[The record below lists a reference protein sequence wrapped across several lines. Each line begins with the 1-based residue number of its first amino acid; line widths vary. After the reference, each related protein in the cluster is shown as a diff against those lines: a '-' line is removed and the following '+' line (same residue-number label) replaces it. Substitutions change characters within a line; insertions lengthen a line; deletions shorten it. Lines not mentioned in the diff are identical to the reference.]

1 MSNFKNQTPKKVY
14 TEALL
19 LFVLNIAIFCGTF
32 LLYFYFKKNQL
43 HMQAVDIP
51 LLKGGF
57 DYTGLDLIVLIK
69 KWTPYIGLA
78 IGTAFSLVLLLLM
91 LIFTKLRRRSSLT
104 GYVLYLVNLILFGSL
119 AFDLLY
125 LEPRS
130 TALFSGIKS
139 FVGVPFGFALL
150 ALFLFCSIWFFAK
163 RFIGVGKAV
172 VALFFILN
180 LSGCSFTSAGDILC
194 ELVPDADHCT
204 QLTAVQSGDSTDCEK
219 IEGKAFQGQNPPKDK
234 CYLMSAVSTGNYG
247 LCDKIEGGITSYSKE
262 QCLKE
267 VAIAK
272 KDAEQCNKLTDPAMK
287 ADCTAQIPQEGDNPL
302 KENEKPS
309 AKVTNINGD
318 VRVIKED
325 GRVIPLTKDSV
336 LGPNDKISSLDDSS
350 FTIDLFGKGV
360 HCVPPNT
367 LLLMN
372 NELDTLKEGCGVA
385 ASIR

>member
-1 MSNFKNQTPKKVY
+1 MSNSKNQTPKRVY
-14 TEALL
+14 TEALV
-19 LFVLNIAIFCGTF
+19 LFVLNIVIFCGIF
-32 LLYFYFKKNQL
+32 LLYFYLKKNQL

-78 IGTAFSLVLLLLM
+78 IGAAFSLVLLILM
-91 LIFTKLRRRSSLT
+91 LIFTKLRRRSNVT
-104 GYVLYLVNLILFGSL
+104 GFILYLVNLVLFGSL

-130 TALFSGIKS
+130 TALFSGIKY

-204 QLTAVQSGDSTDCEK
+204 QLTAVQSGDSSDCEK
-219 IEGKAFQGQNPPKDK
+219 IEGKAFQGENPPKDK

-247 LCDKIEGGITSYSKE
+247 LCDKIEGGFTSYSKE

-267 VAIAK
+267 VAISK
-272 KDAEQCNKLTDPAMK
+272 KDVAQCNKLTDPAMK

-302 KENEKPS
+302 KADEKPVARAS
-309 AKVTNINGD
+309 NIDGD
-318 VRVIKED
+318 VRIIKED
-325 GRVIPLTKDSV
+325 GRVIPLTQDSV
-336 LGPNDKISSLDDSS
+336 LGPNDKIATLDDSS
-350 FTIDLFGKGV
+350 LTIDLFGKGV

-367 LLLMN
+367 VLFMSDKLN
-372 NELDTLKEGCGVA
+372 TLEA
-385 ASIR
+385 ACAVGMSIR